1 MLLFPILLN
10 LLRARIPR
18 LLDHPALLA
27 HTIYQTV
34 VFDDA
39 IREGGFEID
48 TVSMYEGI
56 ENPHWEGLAGVLL
69 RDQGWFDQWLAGEKK
84 CMAKHFGRGTIAD
97 QL

>member
-10 LLRARIPR
+10 LLRTRIPR

-39 IREGGFEID
+39 IREGGFD
-48 TVSMYEGI
+48 VDAVSPNEGI
-56 ENPHWEGLAGVLL
+56 ENTPWEGLTGVLL
-69 RDQGWFDQWLAGEKK
+69 KEQGWFEQWLVGEKK
-84 CMAKHFGRGTIAD
+84 CAERHLRD
-97 QL
+97 